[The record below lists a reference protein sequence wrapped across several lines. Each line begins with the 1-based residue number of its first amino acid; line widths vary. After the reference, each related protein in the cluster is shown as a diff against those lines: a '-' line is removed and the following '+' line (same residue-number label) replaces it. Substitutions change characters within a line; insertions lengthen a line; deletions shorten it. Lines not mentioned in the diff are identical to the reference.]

1 MKETNAYCNTK
12 KRRQTITLEAE
23 ITETCKIILYCK
35 LSTFIVLTDTK
46 GSNTFDL
53 VERSLF
59 VRPLLILSGNTI
71 SKLSSI
77 LSLIDSLCHAERKK
91 IHYVENFGNF

>member
-12 KRRQTITLEAE
+12 KRRQNITLEAE

-46 GSNTFDL
+46 GSNTFDP

-77 LSLIDSLCHAERKK
+77 LSFIDSLCHAERKK